1 MRVFTLVLAFSHLL
15 LASQTCDGAMRGGVP
30 IAIRFLSKFESDTT
44 HGTVARLSTIASRRG
59 VALIFFT
66 MSGSLYMS
74 NCVDL

>member
-1 MRVFTLVLAFSHLL
+1 VVGDACFHSRARIFS
-15 LASQTCDGAMRGGVP
+15 LASQTCGAMRGGVP